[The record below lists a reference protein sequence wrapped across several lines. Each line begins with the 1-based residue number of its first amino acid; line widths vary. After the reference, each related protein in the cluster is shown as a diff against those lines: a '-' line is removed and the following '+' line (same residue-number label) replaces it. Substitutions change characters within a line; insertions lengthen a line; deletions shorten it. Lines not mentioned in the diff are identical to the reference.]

1 MNTAYRQSLSLPMS
15 LFFAIYSLRL
25 LSLTPTTL
33 SHTSTSSTLSLSL
46 SLSLSHASFYVMLS
60 CLYVMLCGP
69 SQFEALGQSPAS
81 SSFPCAR
88 FCVLGLAVYGQ
99 HGF

>member
-33 SHTSTSSTLSLSL
+33 SYFYVIHALSLSL
-46 SLSLSHASFYVMLS
+46 SLPLACFLLRHALMLIRH
-60 CLYVMLCGP
+60 
-69 SQFEALGQSPAS
+69 ALWPKSI
-81 SSFPCAR
+81 
-88 FCVLGLAVYGQ
+88 
-99 HGF
+99 

>member
-46 SLSLSHASFYVMLS
+46 SLPLACFLLRHALMLLRHALVLPRSHVAQVNLKR
-60 CLYVMLCGP
+60 LVKVPHPHP
-69 SQFEALGQSPAS
+69 SP
-81 SSFPCAR
+81 
-88 FCVLGLAVYGQ
+88 VLGSA
-99 HGF
+99 FWD